1 MHTPPQLHNL
11 SQPQIL
17 LDQRIILMKMNV
29 LEAAHELHR
38 LLANQMVLI
47 LLDLFLVNHT
57 LLTDL
62 KLQKAR
68 DHHFIQEALSFF
80 LITVPTILM
89 VV

>member
-1 MHTPPQLHNL
+1 
-11 SQPQIL
+11 
-17 LDQRIILMKMNV
+17 MKMNV

-62 KLQKAR
+62 KLQETW